1 MFKTLKKRPAFSSA
15 IFGTTIAK
23 FDQPG
28 SFKVVL
34 QSCISVRSTIPRSIS
49 SIHGR
54 LTSKGELNCEY
65 WLHISVSKFMIV
77 LVLYYPI
84 SPILFIHIWNGC
96 RGHELSSSAWPAHRR
111 GTFLQLSSTHPS
123 KHQRQIY
130 MHLLSSIVC
139 SMALATPI
147 SEGQIVLYLYIIY
160 IYIVHMYVYIIAP
173 CIAPLSPV
181 SRQKV
186 VFLQVAIQ
194 VKLWQ
199 FCRDLCEAAY
209 LATAYLPP
217 ARCNE
222 ALWSQKHLS
231 PRRPGGSCP
240 S

>member
-1 MFKTLKKRPAFSSA
+1 MFKTLKKRPAFFSA
-15 IFGTTIAK
+15 IFGTSTAK

-49 SIHGR
+49 SIHGGWHR
-54 LTSKGELNCEY
+54 KESWIVNIGFTFLSM
-65 WLHISVSKFMIV
+65 SKFMIV

-84 SPILFIHIWNGC
+84 SPILFIRIWNGC

-111 GTFLQLSSTHPS
+111 GAFLQLSGTHPS
-123 KHQRQIY
+123 KHQMQSY

-139 SMALATPI
+139 SMALAI
-147 SEGQIVLYLYIIY
+147 EHFHKDKIY
-160 IYIVHMYVYIIAP
+160 CVYSV
-173 CIAPLSPV
+173 CIHNRSLHCPPFNRLAA
-181 SRQKV
+181 KN

-194 VKLWQ
+194 IKLWQ

-217 ARCNE
+217 DRCNK

-231 PRRPGGSCP
+231 PRIPGGSCP
-240 S
+240 P